1 MFDCFNSVCERC
13 GKKAAA
19 FTMSMFCEEH
29 ICMECKEKERRH
41 PDYKKAQD
49 AEREA
54 VKNGNMNFSGI
65 GKPADL

>member
-1 MFDCFNSVCERC
+1 MFDFNYPICERC
-13 GKKAAA
+13 GKETKS
-19 FTMSMFCEEH
+19 FTMSMFNEEH

-41 PDYKKAQD
+41 PDYQRARD
-49 AEREA
+49 AEQEV